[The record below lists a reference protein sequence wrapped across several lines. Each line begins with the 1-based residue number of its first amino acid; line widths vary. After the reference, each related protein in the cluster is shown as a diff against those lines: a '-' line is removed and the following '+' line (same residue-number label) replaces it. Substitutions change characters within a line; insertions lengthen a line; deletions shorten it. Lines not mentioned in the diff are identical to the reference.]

1 MNSQLLPDV
10 NVWVAMHH
18 QIHSHHQIVLEWF
31 NALATECALVFCR
44 QTQMGFF
51 RLLTT
56 DSVMGDEVLSQ
67 RQCWTLYHQWIS
79 GGKAKLRPEPEGAG
93 QSFEQRTSKDAVSP
107 KEWMD
112 AYLAAFAEAGNLTLV
127 TMDRALAAKAKG
139 AVLLGES

>member
-1 MNSQLLPDV
+1 MSSQLLPDV
-10 NVWVAMHH
+10 NIWVAMHH

-31 NALATECALVFCR
+31 NALAPECALVFCR

-56 DSVMGDEVLSQ
+56 DSVMGDEVLTQ
-67 RQCWTLYHQWIS
+67 RQCWALYHRWIS
-79 GGKAKLRPEPEGAG
+79 GGKAKLAAEPQGV
-93 QSFEQRTSKDAVSP
+93 SPLFERRTSEDVASP
-107 KEWMD
+107 KAWMD

-139 AVLLGES
+139 AVLLI